1 VSLHADSNN
10 YLALSSTWL
19 VFQEKIVLEESKMG
33 EYSKVNL
40 AEMDEDDNMKNGVRV
55 QMKQFNF
62 EMVWEVAEEIVAVEP
77 NSLLEN

>member
-1 VSLHADSNN
+1 
-10 YLALSSTWL
+10 

-62 EMVWEVAEEIVAVEP
+62 EMVWEVAEEIVAAEP

>member
-1 VSLHADSNN
+1 
-10 YLALSSTWL
+10 

-62 EMVWEVAEEIVAVEP
+62 EMVWEVAE
-77 NSLLEN
+77 